1 MLKWVHMEIKNL
13 GKQTILLKGKKE
25 NVLINPDLKT
35 LDDGKIQSRIIA
47 FTSEKFDSMKLD
59 YDKVILRGPGEYEV
73 GGVEMIGLNGGKG
86 ETIYTF
92 NLDGVVICILGESIE
107 PLSDKKIERIN
118 NVDVLIT
125 SVKIRKEIDNKMILD
140 WAKKWGVNYL
150 IPMDYN
156 EEDLKKFLDDVDM
169 EGLEAA
175 DSLKMEKD
183 NLPDGMETIVLKQN
197 D

>member
-25 NVLINPDLKT
+25 NVLINPDLKA

-73 GGVEMIGLNGGKG
+73 GGVEMVGLNGGKG

-125 SVKIRKEIDNKMILD
+125 SIKIRKEIDNKMILD

-156 EEDLKKFLDDVDM
+156 EEDLKKFLDDTDM
-169 EGLEAA
+169 EGLEAV
-175 DSLKMEKD
+175 DSLKTEKD